1 MSGDDSVTRR
11 NAPPRG
17 RWNAV
22 LDTVVREG
30 CGKHEGQLFPETCV
44 EDGPLMKKRGR
55 GQGTGERCTHI
66 VCGCVCVD
74 DEVRPLEDPKKS
86 DLVF

>member
-1 MSGDDSVTRR
+1 MSGDDGVTRR
-11 NAPPRG
+11 NTPPRG
-17 RWNAV
+17 RWDAV

-30 CGKHEGQLFPETCV
+30 CGKHGGQLFPEICV
-44 EDGPLMKKRGR
+44 EDGPLMKKSGR

-74 DEVRPLEDPKKS
+74 DDGKVTRRPQEK
-86 DLVF
+86 

>member
-1 MSGDDSVTRR
+1 MSGDDGIMKR
-11 NAPPRG
+11 NATPRG
-17 RWNAV
+17 HWDAV
-22 LDTVVREG
+22 LDTVAREG
-30 CGKHEGQLFPETCV
+30 CGKHEGQLFPEICV

-74 DEVRPLEDPKKS
+74 DDGKATRRPQEK
-86 DLVF
+86 